1 MTDSTPT
8 SPRGTDAPGEHFTV
22 EDAGSTSDP
31 ADLTDDGTASSG
43 TSTGTARAVRADE
56 LPDRD
61 ADVAGGGTTG
71 SAATGTASTGTDST
85 GSASTGT
92 ERDGLAALAG
102 DDDSIGHVFDQT
114 NGVIDGLEGDSDG
127 SAEGDEHSAAERGD
141 ENPSFFRRDD
151 APRNEETE
159 DSRRTGA

>member
-31 ADLTDDGTASSG
+31 ADLAADGTASSG
-43 TSTGTARAVRADE
+43 TSTGSARAVRADQ

-61 ADVAGGGTTG
+61 ADVTAGGTTS
-71 SAATGTASTGTDST
+71 SAASSTASTSTDST
-85 GSASTGT
+85 GSGSTGSD
-92 ERDGLAALAG
+92 RDGLASLAG
-102 DDDSIGHVFDQT
+102 DDSIGHVFDQT

-127 SAEGDEHSAAERGD
+127 SAEGDEYSAAERGD
-141 ENPSFFRRDD
+141 ENPSFLRRDD
-151 APRNEETE
+151 GPRNEEAE